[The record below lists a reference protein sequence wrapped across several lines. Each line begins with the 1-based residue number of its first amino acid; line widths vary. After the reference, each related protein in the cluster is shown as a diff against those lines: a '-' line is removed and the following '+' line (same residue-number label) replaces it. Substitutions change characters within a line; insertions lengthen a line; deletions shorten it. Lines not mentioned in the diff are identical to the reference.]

1 MDQRYF
7 FSISA
12 RYHSSVRADRFI
24 CDEAGICTR
33 NQLKQRLRSLRI
45 DGKEAKPAR
54 KVGPGSQIELNLSAP
69 ARIEIVPEKM
79 EIDVVFENDDV
90 LVLNKPQGLVV
101 HPAPGNYTGTLVH
114 GLLHY
119 HELGTEEHDY
129 RPGIVHR
136 LDKDTSG
143 ILITAK
149 NDSAHHHLASQ
160 FQAKTTR
167 KQYLALCRGEL
178 KAKSGRIENRIGRSE
193 RNRQRFTAVSS
204 GGKEA
209 STRYRLIRS
218 YSGHSF
224 VSLYPETGRT
234 HQLRVHMRELGHP
247 ILGDP
252 LYGRGE
258 ADGCSLMLHAF
269 CLQINLP
276 GEVLPRRF
284 YARPPERFAKI
295 LRRLKEDRD

>member
-1 MDQRYF
+1 MDQLYCF
-7 FSISA
+7 TILKHYPLSI
-12 RYHSSVRADRFI
+12 RADRFI

-33 NQLKQRLRSLRI
+33 NQLKQRLKSLRI
-45 DGKEAKPAR
+45 DDKEAKPAR
-54 KVGPGSQIELNLSAP
+54 KVGPGSSIELRLSP
-69 ARIEIVPEKM
+69 PPRIEVVPEEM
-79 EIDVVFENDDV
+79 ELDVIFENADV

-119 HELGTEEHDY
+119 HDQETERDDY

-149 NDSAHHHLASQ
+149 NDAAHHALAAQ
-160 FQAKTTR
+160 FQAKTTG

-178 KAKSGRIENRIGRSE
+178 SSREGRIENRLGRSI
-193 RNRQRFTAVSS
+193 RNRQRFTEVAS

-209 STRYRLIRS
+209 RTRYRLIKTF
-218 YSGHSF
+218 SGVSF

-234 HQLRVHMRELGHP
+234 HQLRVHMKELGHP

-252 LYGRGE
+252 LYGRGD

-269 CLQINLP
+269 CLKIILP
-276 GEVLPRRF
+276 GESSPRLF
-284 YARPPERFAKI
+284 FARPPIRFAEQLQG
-295 LRRLKEDRD
+295 LRANKG